1 MEDFSLEATEA
12 VKQFVRFPNFQNITI
27 FSCSRAL
34 FHQTTM
40 FSPGWIFQS
49 TYQVIRLSEQSSL
62 VPWYLLIFAV
72 LFLLENYISSFAQT
86 NNIPGQTLHDT
97 FRNPCFI
104 LMTTMF
110 HLPLISNFLS
120 FRTCTACF
128 AFWFGSW
135 SLDSAAGGYF
145 LHWCISHNNWCC
157 VSFKNFLE
165 IFQGTFI
172 KIVRN
177 L

>member
-1 MEDFSLEATEA
+1 M
-12 VKQFVRFPNFQNITI
+12 NI
-27 FSCSRAL
+27 
-34 FHQTTM
+34 
-40 FSPGWIFQS
+40 
-49 TYQVIRLSEQSSL
+49 SL
-62 VPWYLLIFAV
+62 VPWYLLILIFAV
-72 LFLLENYISSFAQT
+72 LFLLENYNSSFVQT
-86 NNIPGQTLHDT
+86 NNIPGQTLNDT
-97 FRNPCFI
+97 FRNPCSI
-104 LMTTMF
+104 LITTMF

-145 LHWCISHNNWCC
+145 LHWCITHNCCC

-165 IFQGTFI
+165 IFQGTLI

-177 L
+177 FQSYIINNIFCLHNSAIFTSFFISQLFCFLLQQNSSTLPCTSLSE